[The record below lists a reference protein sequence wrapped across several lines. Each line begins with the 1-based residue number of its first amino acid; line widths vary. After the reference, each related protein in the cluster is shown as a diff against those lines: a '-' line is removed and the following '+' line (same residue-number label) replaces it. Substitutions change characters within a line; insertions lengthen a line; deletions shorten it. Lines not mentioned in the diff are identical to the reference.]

1 MLVSILVLKITDT
14 AIVAGEIK
22 FLTISLS
29 VNLERIE
36 TIEIDLISVSCGIGF
51 NFGTGSVID
60 TFHCNG
66 TVEFLSERLIT

>member
-36 TIEIDLISVSCGIGF
+36 TIEIGLISVSSSTGF
-51 NFGTGSVID
+51 NFGTGLILA

-66 TVEFLSERLIT
+66 TMEFLSERLIA